1 MTVTFNTG
9 MINFRKLIKLFKFL
23 KFYKFE
29 VNVVNV
35 LKNNKLF
42 DNTRIAVVMLCLA
55 LALRQMS
62 MTIVMP
68 FISTYCKSLKGYTP
82 VLAGLAIGVFGLT
95 QAVFQIPFGVLS
107 DEYGNKKMML
117 IGLTQVAA
125 GLFIAYIS
133 KNIGLLILA
142 RALQGSGAVIGVGYS
157 WTASMVDEKERISAM
172 SLLGA
177 FISAAAALA
186 FAIGPLLREIISVN
200 LMFLFCAILLSL
212 NELYILFFL
221 KDNKSK
227 NKNRSIQN
235 NQIYTLLIDKNFV
248 IMNIVAFLNNF
259 IMISVFYALP
269 IYLNKVTGETGMWKV
284 FVPAIVIAILAMK
297 STVKYTRKGFNNQVL
312 MCSFLILSLGL
323 IFYFRKSS
331 YIFLLIG
338 TTIFMCGYITLATVV
353 AADVNDLVA
362 DKYRGTANGIFNSFQ
377 YIGNFIGAI
386 VTGWLWGISETLTWL
401 ILMAVGIIGF
411 LIICLGKPLEESI

>member
-1 MTVTFNTG
+1 

>member
-1 MTVTFNTG
+1 

-29 VNVVNV
+29 VNVVDV

-68 FISTYCKSLKGYTP
+68 FISTYCKSLVGYTP
-82 VLAGLAIGVFGLT
+82 ILAGLAIGVFGLT

-377 YIGNFIGAI
+377 YIGNFVGAI

>member
-1 MTVTFNTG
+1 
-9 MINFRKLIKLFKFL
+9 
-23 KFYKFE
+23 
-29 VNVVNV
+29 VNVVDV

-68 FISTYCKSLKGYTP
+68 FISTYCKSLVGYTP

-133 KNIGLLILA
+133 KNIGLLILS

-377 YIGNFIGAI
+377 YIGNFVGAI

>member
-1 MTVTFNTG
+1 M
-9 MINFRKLIKLFKFL
+9 
-23 KFYKFE
+23 
-29 VNVVNV
+29 NV

>member
-1 MTVTFNTG
+1 

-29 VNVVNV
+29 VNVVDV

-68 FISTYCKSLKGYTP
+68 FISTYCKSLVGYNP

-133 KNIGLLILA
+133 KNIGLLIWA

-227 NKNRSIQN
+227 NRSIQN

-284 FVPAIVIAILAMK
+284 FVPAMVIAILAMK

-377 YIGNFIGAI
+377 YIGNFVGAI

>member
-1 MTVTFNTG
+1 MVDVLKSN
-9 MINFRKLIKLFKFL
+9 KLI
-23 KFYKFE
+23 
-29 VNVVNV
+29 
-35 LKNNKLF
+35 

-82 VLAGLAIGVFGLT
+82 VLAGLAVGIFGLT
-95 QAVFQIPFGVLS
+95 QAIFQIPFGVLS

-117 IGLTQVAA
+117 VGLTQVAA

-133 KNIGLLILA
+133 KNINLLIFA

-157 WTASMVDEKERISAM
+157 WTVSMVDEKERISAM
-172 SLLGA
+172 GLLGA
-177 FISAAAALA
+177 FISAGAALA

-227 NKNRSIQN
+227 NRSIQN
-235 NQIYTLLIDKNFV
+235 NQVYTLLIDKNFI
-248 IMNIVAFLNNF
+248 IMNIAAFLNNF
-259 IMISVFYALP
+259 IMVSVFYALP

-338 TTIFMCGYITLATVV
+338 TTIFMCGYITLATV
-353 AADVNDLVA
+353 AASDVNDLVV

-377 YIGNFIGAI
+377 YIGNFVGAV
-386 VTGWLWGISETLTWL
+386 VTGWFWGISETLTWL
-401 ILMAVGIIGF
+401 ILIAVGIVGF

>member
-1 MTVTFNTG
+1 MVDVLKSN
-9 MINFRKLIKLFKFL
+9 KLI
-23 KFYKFE
+23 
-29 VNVVNV
+29 
-35 LKNNKLF
+35 

-68 FISTYCKSLKGYTP
+68 FISTYCKSLKWYTP
-82 VLAGLAIGVFGLT
+82 VLAGLAVGIFGLT
-95 QAVFQIPFGVLS
+95 QAIFQIPFGVLS

-117 IGLTQVAA
+117 VGLTQVAA

-133 KNIGLLILA
+133 KNINLLIFA

-157 WTASMVDEKERISAM
+157 WTVSMVDEKERISAM
-172 SLLGA
+172 GLLGA
-177 FISAAAALA
+177 FISAGAALA

-235 NQIYTLLIDKNFV
+235 NQVYTLLIDKNFI
-248 IMNIVAFLNNF
+248 IMNIAAFLNNF
-259 IMISVFYALP
+259 IMVSVFYALP

-338 TTIFMCGYITLATVV
+338 TTIFMCGYITLATV
-353 AADVNDLVA
+353 AASDVNDLVV

-377 YIGNFIGAI
+377 YIGNFVGAV
-386 VTGWLWGISETLTWL
+386 VTGWFWGISETLTWL
-401 ILMAVGIIGF
+401 ILIAVGIVGF

>member
-377 YIGNFIGAI
+377 YIGNFVGAI

>member
-1 MTVTFNTG
+1 MVDVLKSN
-9 MINFRKLIKLFKFL
+9 KLI
-23 KFYKFE
+23 
-29 VNVVNV
+29 
-35 LKNNKLF
+35 

-82 VLAGLAIGVFGLT
+82 VLAGLAVGIFGLT
-95 QAVFQIPFGVLS
+95 QAIFQIPFGVLS

-117 IGLTQVAA
+117 VGLTQVAA

-133 KNIGLLILA
+133 KNINLLIFA

-157 WTASMVDEKERISAM
+157 WTVSMVDEKEHISAM
-172 SLLGA
+172 GLLGA
-177 FISAAAALA
+177 FISAGAALA

-235 NQIYTLLIDKNFV
+235 NQVYTLLIDKNFI
-248 IMNIVAFLNNF
+248 IMNIAAFLNNF
-259 IMISVFYALP
+259 IMVSVFYALP

-338 TTIFMCGYITLATVV
+338 TTIFMCGYITLATV
-353 AADVNDLVA
+353 AASDVNDLVV

-377 YIGNFIGAI
+377 YIGNFVGAV
-386 VTGWLWGISETLTWL
+386 VTGWFWGISETLTWL
-401 ILMAVGIIGF
+401 ILIAVGIVGF